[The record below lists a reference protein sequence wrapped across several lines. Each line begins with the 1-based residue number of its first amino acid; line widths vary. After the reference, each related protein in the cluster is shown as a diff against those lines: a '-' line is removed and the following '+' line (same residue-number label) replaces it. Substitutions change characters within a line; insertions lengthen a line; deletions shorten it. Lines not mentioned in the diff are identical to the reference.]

1 VHMSHP
7 LSHSVV
13 TRWFFLLLGAVTV
26 YLFWQILLPYVIVLA
41 TAGIAAIVLAP
52 LEYQIRKRVHNPK
65 LTGVLVLVLV
75 LVGIITPLV
84 IIGSLL
90 VGQINDLVAATIGNP
105 TWRSSFSLQDFSVF
119 NQLPTVIRT
128 QILSY
133 DPEVLFASGLTWLQG
148 NVGTLFS
155 SGANAVFKTFIF
167 FICLYYFLVER
178 KQIYRA
184 MLDLSPFKDAM
195 DRNIVIR
202 MVETVRGVVFGS
214 LIVAIV
220 QSIVAG
226 IGLAIFGVPGA
237 AVWAA
242 LIIITS
248 QIPVVGNGLIMVP
261 AVLYLVATGQD
272 VQAVG
277 LAIWAAVAVGL
288 VDNLLRPVIVG
299 QRTHMHTL
307 LILLS
312 VLGGLEYFGPIGFIM
327 GPTVL
332 AALMVVLE
340 LYKAGILEKDSTASR
355 TLIS

>member
-1 VHMSHP
+1 MSHP

-13 TRWFFLLLGAVTV
+13 MRWFFLLLATATV
-26 YLFWQILLPYVIVLA
+26 YLFWRILSPYIIVLA
-41 TAGIAAIVLAP
+41 TAAIAAIVLAP
-52 LEYQIRKRVHNPK
+52 LEYRLRKVVKNPK

-75 LVGIITPLV
+75 LVVIITPLA
-84 IIGSLL
+84 ILGGLL
-90 VGQINDLVAATIGNP
+90 AGQINQLVGETIGNHA
-105 TWRSSFSLQDFSVF
+105 WRSSLDIQ
-119 NQLPTVIRT
+119 QLTILDKIPAFLRT

-133 DPEVLFASGLTWLQG
+133 DPEVVLAAGLTWLQSH
-148 NVGTLFS
+148 VGTLFS

-178 KQIYRA
+178 KQIYA
-184 MLDLSPFKDAM
+184 TMLELSPFKDSM

-214 LIVAIV
+214 LIVAVV

-237 AVWAA
+237 VVWAA
-242 LIIITS
+242 LIIVTS
-248 QIPVVGNGLIMVP
+248 QIPVIGNGLIMIP
-261 AVLYLVATGQD
+261 AVAYLALTGHD
-272 VQAVG
+272 VQAVA

-340 LYKAGILEKDSTASR
+340 LYKAGILEKDSDTSR
-355 TLIS
+355 AIVS